1 MKQSTY
7 NTLNQKEFEILC
19 KDVLH
24 RVDKNKKFD
33 ALRRQN
39 GKSKVSAQERRL
51 QSYQDYINKWDDHE
65 NKVMNYFEDSEVKQH
80 GSLEKA
86 DQKKNKILFGTLYGS
101 QLSTSL

>member
-1 MKQSTY
+1 MS
-7 NTLNQKEFEILC
+7 LNQQEFEILC

-33 ALRRQN
+33 ALSRQN

-86 DQKKNKILFGTLYGS
+86 D
-101 QLSTSL
+101 